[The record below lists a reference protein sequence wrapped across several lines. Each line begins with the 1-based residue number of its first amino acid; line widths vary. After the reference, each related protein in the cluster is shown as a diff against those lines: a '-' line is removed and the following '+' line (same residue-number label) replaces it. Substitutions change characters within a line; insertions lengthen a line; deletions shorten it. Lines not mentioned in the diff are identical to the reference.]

1 MIVAMGMRDMV
12 VVSAWAGGASLLV
25 AGLGLVL
32 LRRLRR
38 RRLLTQLLALGTVTV
53 VTTVTGIAVAAER
66 MFLSSHDLSVL
77 TVVIVVSSAV
87 SVIAAVVLGR
97 AFERSVAEVT
107 GFASTLVD
115 RGASGAAQPNPS
127 LPYVTGELQSLASE
141 LASVS
146 SQLDASRRR
155 ELALETAR
163 RELVAWVSH
172 DLRSPIASV
181 RAMAEALEEGVVD
194 DAASVH
200 RYHHAIRLESERLG
214 SLVDDLFELSR
225 ISAGAIDTGQTFV
238 PLVELVSEVLES
250 VEPAAA
256 AKGIAVVSPIDEL
269 PIALVPAAD
278 LRRVLHNLLDNAVRH
293 TTTGGTIL
301 LGATAD
307 RSREMVEIEVSDQC
321 GGIPASDLP
330 RVFDVAFRGD
340 AARTR
345 DRSGGGLGLA
355 IAKGLLEAHAGSIHV
370 TNQPDGCRFVVN
382 LPLIER

>member
-1 MIVAMGMRDMV
+1 MPMNDILVTALLAGVASFV
-12 VVSAWAGGASLLV
+12 VAGIGLV
-25 AGLGLVL
+25 A
-32 LRRLRR
+32 LRRMRR
-38 RRLLTQLLALGTVTV
+38 RRLLSQLLAISTVTV
-53 VTTVTGIAVAAER
+53 VSAVAGIALAAQQ

-77 TVVIVVSSAV
+77 TVVLIVSSAV
-87 SVIAAVVLGR
+87 SVIAAVLFGR
-97 AFERSVAEVT
+97 AFEKSAADVT
-107 GFASTLVD
+107 GLASTLVD
-115 RGASGAAQPNPS
+115 GSAHGVRPAGR
-127 LPYVTGELQSLASE
+127 YVTGELQSLATE

-146 SQLDASRRR
+146 AQLDASRRR
-155 ELALETAR
+155 EKALESAR

-181 RAMAEALEEGVVD
+181 RAMAEALEDGVVD

-225 ISAGAIDTGQTFV
+225 ISAGAIDASQTFV

-250 VEPAAA
+250 VEPSAA
-256 AKGIAVVSPIDEL
+256 AKGIGVVSPIDEL
-269 PIALVPAAD
+269 PNALVPAAD

-293 TTTGGTIL
+293 TTAGGTIL
-301 LGATAD
+301 LGAVVDA
-307 RSREMVEIEVSDQC
+307 SGQNVELEVSDQC
-321 GGIPASDLP
+321 GGIPAADLP

-340 AARTR
+340 IARTR

-370 TNQPDGCRFVVN
+370 ANQADGCRFVVT
-382 LPLIER
+382 LPLIES